1 MEHVALQ
8 NNKEDIVA
16 GLKKENDRLKESIQE
31 LSTLNELSAVITSTM
46 SLDNILNKVVSSSVK
61 AINAEQGTI
70 HLLDKSDEA
79 ADPFKTL
86 IRKADETTPQD
97 RFRLDVELSGWM
109 LAKRQPLLVNDFDSD
124 KRFLNREAG
133 DLKIKTLLSVPLV
146 CKGKLVGVLNLFN
159 KKNTSGFSQNDQ
171 RLLTIIAS
179 QSAQVI
185 EHARLYEQEKH
196 LLQIEKELEMA
207 HEIQSRLLPKES
219 PAVPGFDIAG
229 ASYAAKNVGGDY
241 YDFIELE
248 GGRWFIVLGDV
259 SGKGIPAALLM
270 SHLQATIRNQAM
282 SDQTLVECIS
292 KSNNFLYLNTEG
304 NKFVTL
310 FGGILNP
317 ARQEFNYINAGHNFP
332 YHLKKDGTLE
342 PLKVGGLIMG
352 IMPDV
357 PYEDG
362 TVKISR
368 DELVVIYSD
377 GVTEADN
384 EFDDMFGEERLQE
397 LIAKHHKKSASE
409 LVAVI
414 YDAVQQ
420 HEGST
425 DRDDDIT
432 IVVIKAV

>member
-1 MEHVALQ
+1 MQ

-70 HLLDKSDEA
+70 HLLDKSDA
-79 ADPFKTL
+79 GADPFKTL

-362 TVKISR
+362 TVKIVR

-414 YDAVQQ
+414 YDAVKQ